1 MKNLDVLQTQRC
13 VMNQGRLQQ
22 VTLQWTVDRRPLLC
36 REGGGQG
43 HIHSLAEAPA
53 SRGRSRNH
61 CGETALNPL
70 PRQPLSHEYLCLPV
84 PWNPGGDVEADS
96 GHC

>member
-70 PRQPLSHEYLCLPV
+70 PRQPLSHE
-84 PWNPGGDVEADS
+84 
-96 GHC
+96 